1 MAKAKAKRVSPK
13 EAESEVVPRSKPLV
27 VIGLLGTQL
36 DGGTKPER
44 WEKWRPTV
52 SLFQHED
59 FLVSRLELIFEPKF
73 QTLCETVVAD
83 TQQVSPETEVRTH
96 AMSFR
101 DPWDLSEVYSKLLDF
116 AKDFSPRFNP
126 EVEDYLIHITT
137 GTHIAQ
143 ICLFLLTESH
153 YLPGRLIQTSP
164 PDRRRPDEPGEFQI
178 IDLDLS
184 KYDSLASRFAN
195 EQQEGTS
202 FLKSGIETRSTK
214 FNQLIGQI
222 ERVAICSTEPLLLMG
237 PTGAGKS
244 QLARRIFELKKQR
257 HQLAGQFVEVNCAT
271 LRGDAAMSAL
281 FGHVKG
287 SFTGATSDRAGLLRT
302 ADGGLLFLDEIG
314 ELGLDEQAMLLRA
327 VEEKRFF
334 PVGSDREVESNFQLI
349 AGTNRDL
356 WRAIQSGSF
365 REDLLAR
372 INLWTFQLPAL
383 RDRPEDIEPNVTYE
397 LDRFAQ
403 RRGASVTFN
412 KEARERFLRFA
423 TSNEAHWSGNFRDLN
438 AAITRM
444 ATLAQGGRIT
454 SELVVEEVTRL
465 TRGWST
471 PFESTAVAT
480 DDVLRSVFTSEQLTA
495 IDLFDRVQ
503 LAEVISLCQRSR
515 TLSEAGRK
523 LFDVSRHSK
532 KIANDADRL
541 RKYLARFGLDWQRL
555 QSHRDSA
562 ADKTGD

>member
-1 MAKAKAKRVSPK
+1 
-13 EAESEVVPRSKPLV
+13 
-27 VIGLLGTQL
+27 
-36 DGGTKPER
+36 
-44 WEKWRPTV
+44 
-52 SLFQHED
+52 
-59 FLVSRLELIFEPKF
+59 
-73 QTLCETVVAD
+73 
-83 TQQVSPETEVRTH
+83 
-96 AMSFR
+96 
-101 DPWDLSEVYSKLLDF
+101 
-116 AKDFSPRFNP
+116 
-126 EVEDYLIHITT
+126 
-137 GTHIAQ
+137 
-143 ICLFLLTESH
+143 
-153 YLPGRLIQTSP
+153 
-164 PDRRRPDEPGEFQI
+164 
-178 IDLDLS
+178 
-184 KYDSLASRFAN
+184 
-195 EQQEGTS
+195 
-202 FLKSGIETRSTK
+202 
-214 FNQLIGQI
+214 
-222 ERVAICSTEPLLLMG
+222 MG

-287 SFTGATSDRAGLLRT
+287 SFTGATADRAGLLRA

-334 PVGSDREVESNFQLI
+334 PVGSDREAESNFQLI

-372 INLWTFQLPAL
+372 INLWTFELPAL

-423 TSNEAHWSGNFRDLN
+423 TSSNAHWSGNFRDLN

-471 PFESTAVAT
+471 PSDLTAIT
-480 DDVLRSVFTSEQLTA
+480 SNDVLRSVFTSEQLAA

-523 LFDVSRHSK
+523 LFDVSRHTK

-562 ADKTGD
+562 ADKSGD